1 MSAATDEPNGLR
13 QLEELFR
20 NLSEI
25 PQQVTTAALDAMT
38 EVAMQKIKMRGE
50 SMGVRDPESD
60 IHILDTIA
68 PSGKAKITEM
78 RGYKDITFKG
88 TRRRGNTETRNAAIA
103 FINEYGRR
111 KYPARQFIRT
121 AFDADQEA
129 ICAPGIDIINGWIER
144 QTNE

>member
-25 PQQVTTAALDAMT
+25 PEPVTTAALDAMT

-50 SMGVRDPESD
+50 SMGVRDPESGT
-60 IHILDTIA
+60 HILDTVA
-68 PSGKAKITEM
+68 PSGKVKISGA
-78 RGYKDITFKG
+78 RAYKDITFKG
-88 TRRRGNTETRNAAIA
+88 SRQRGKTSTRNAAIA

-111 KYPARQFIRT
+111 GQPARQFIRT

-144 QTNE
+144 QTD

>member
-13 QLEELFR
+13 QLEEMFR
-20 NLSEI
+20 HLEQI
-25 PQQVTTAALDAMT
+25 PQQVTTSALDAMT

-50 SMGVRDPESD
+50 SMGVRDPESGT
-60 IHILDTIA
+60 HILDTVA
-68 PSGKAKITEM
+68 PSGKAKITDA

-88 TRRRGNTETRNAAIA
+88 SRQRGKTSTRNAAIA

-111 KYPARQFIRT
+111 GQPARQFIRT

-144 QTNE
+144 QTNK